1 MERLN
6 SVIENLFY
14 ATLPI
19 LIKIFEL
26 MGIVILVIGVFS
38 SFYKYMKNLG
48 LKEKTS
54 IKYDLANFLVT
65 ALDFKLAAEILKTVI
80 IQSLSELA
88 LVGTIFILR
97 VIMTFVLEREIKI
110 EKSEQICDNTLLN
123 NKTTAKKP

>member
-1 MERLN
+1 MEYLN
-6 SVIENLFY
+6 SVFETLFNT
-14 ATLPI
+14 TLPI

-38 SFYKYMKNLG
+38 AFFKYMKDLKT
-48 LKEKTS
+48 KEKTS
-54 IKYDLANFLVT
+54 IKYDLANSLVT

-80 IQSLSELA
+80 IQNMSELA

-110 EKSEQICDNTLLN
+110 EESEKKSDSNRIDS
-123 NKTTAKKP
+123 K